1 MKNAIKI
8 MFVNSIDVSKG
19 IETTLP
25 QLGLGYLS
33 SSLRKK
39 FGDDCIEFKIIN
51 HSVEQEIAAFQPD
64 IVGITSV
71 SQNYNRAIEYAS
83 MAKQHNLSVIMG
95 GVHISALPS
104 TLTSDMDVGVI
115 GEGEETIVD
124 LIGIYLE
131 DGSFDEAHLS
141 DIKGIVFRK
150 SGKIFLT
157 EKREH
162 IKPLDRIAMP
172 ARDLLEIKKTTYIFS
187 SRGCPYNCTF
197 CASCRFWD
205 SVRLFSAEYVV
216 DEIEV
221 LVRQYNVKTIFFWD
235 DLFVANRKRL
245 RDILELLKERGLLG
259 RVDFTCH
266 VRSNVLDDELALLLK
281 QMNVRGV
288 GMGLESG
295 FETTLQYLKGTNI
308 GIKDHLTAISIL
320 KKHKMNFFASFIIG
334 SPQESREDILKTLEF
349 IKRNNVTAF
358 DINVLTP
365 LPGTP
370 IWDYAKERKLV
381 SEEMDWSRLNVNFGD
396 DPENAIILSE
406 KLTREEIY
414 ELFLLFIKL
423 KKASMIKRALKDPRK
438 IMRGFI
444 KLLSGKSPA
453 ARGH

>member
-1 MKNAIKI
+1 MKNALKI
-8 MFVNSIDVSKG
+8 LFVNSIDVSNG
-19 IETTLP
+19 IETVLP

-39 FGDDCIEFKIIN
+39 FGEDRIEIKIID
-51 HSVEQEIAAFQPD
+51 HSVEQEISAFGPD

-83 MAKQHNLSVIMG
+83 MAKKHGLSVIMG

-124 LIGIYLE
+124 IVAIYLE
-131 DGSFDEAHLS
+131 DGSFDEAHLAK
-141 DIKGIVFRK
+141 IKGIVFRK
-150 SGKIFLT
+150 SGEIFLT
-157 EKREH
+157 EKRDH
-162 IKPLDRIAMP
+162 IKPLDKIAMP
-172 ARDLLEIKKTTYIFS
+172 ARDLLEIKSRTYIFS

-216 DEIEV
+216 DEIEI

-245 RDILELLKERGLLG
+245 REILELLKERDLLG

-266 VRSNVLDDELALLLK
+266 VRSNVLNDELALLLK
-281 QMNVRGV
+281 EMNVKHI

-295 FETTLQYLKGTNI
+295 IDSTLQYLKDTNI
-308 GIKDHLTAISIL
+308 GIKDHLNAIKIL
-320 KKHKMNFFASFIIG
+320 NKHKMHFFASFIIG

-349 IKRNNVTAF
+349 IKRNKVTAF

-370 IWDYAKERKLV
+370 IWDYARDRNLV
-381 SEEMDWSRLNVNFGD
+381 SEDMDWSKLNINFGD
-396 DPENAIILSE
+396 DPENVILLSE
-406 KLTREEIY
+406 KLTREELY
-414 ELFLLFIKL
+414 KLFLLFIRF
-423 KKASMIKRALKDPRK
+423 KKIGMIKRALKDPRK
-438 IMRGFI
+438 ILRGVI
-444 KLLSGKSPA
+444 RLLSGKSPA
-453 ARGH
+453 ARGY